1 MAGLR
6 LGVNGVVTG
15 GYAPVYGTVAT
26 PKSVSEAAFGIGSTQ
41 PAPTTKSI
49 LMPSNGFGLAF
60 WSGVVATGLL
70 IVIRKS
76 LPN

>member
-1 MAGLR
+1 MAGLS
-6 LGVNGVVTG
+6 LGVNGIISG
-15 GYAPVYGTVAT
+15 SQPYYGSMAAPST
-26 PKSVSEAAFGIGSTQ
+26 VSEAAYGIGATT
-41 PAPTTKSI
+41 PAPTTKGL

-70 IVIRKS
+70 VLIRKS

>member
-6 LGVNGVVTG
+6 LGVNGVISG
-15 GYAPVYGTVAT
+15 SQAYHGSMADPS
-26 PKSVSEAAFGIGSTQ
+26 SVSEAAFGIGSTM
-41 PAPTTKSI
+41 PAPTSKTV

-60 WSGVVATGLL
+60 WSGVVATALL
-70 IVIRKS
+70 IVVRKS